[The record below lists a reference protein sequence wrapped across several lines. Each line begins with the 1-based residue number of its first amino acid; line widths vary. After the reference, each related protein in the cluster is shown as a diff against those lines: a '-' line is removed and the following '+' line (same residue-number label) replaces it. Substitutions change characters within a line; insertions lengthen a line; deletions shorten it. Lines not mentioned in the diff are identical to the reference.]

1 MNKKWTTWTI
11 GLVAVL
17 SVGLLAPRTA
27 AKEKRS
33 LIGAVPDDVFVCVAG
48 RHNPERQFL
57 CDYWD
62 EVISALKE
70 SGIGSDVM
78 ELIVSQLGEE
88 QRAEVDRFKEL
99 AKKLLD
105 GVDWDK
111 LGGGEMVFAER
122 MLKPVRMGKNV
133 TMMPDMVWL
142 LRGTEGSAS
151 KNYEGLVAI
160 LQTLIAEVNKAAGEE
175 VLTVDTTPR
184 PGAKVAAVNL
194 LAKVPNT
201 PPFNLAV
208 ALHDDVIVIAA
219 GDKILDEV
227 LGLLEG
233 KSSKKSLAASKRFK
247 QAFAKLPTAE
257 DEMTFFDVPAFLG
270 SFRALG
276 DLAVAGAASS
286 ESKDAVTNA
295 YFCDE
300 ANKLAEKGVEAY
312 RQKNYEKALEYT
324 KKAHEVA
331 STDSRIMYN
340 LACVHAMLGNKNDAL
355 TWLGKAV
362 DGGFHAPEQI
372 SNNSDLKS
380 VRDDPRYEAAL
391 AKAAKQVAAKS
402 HSEADQWKKV
412 ATRLFDVPGM
422 VDYIAAVKYTE
433 GYTVHAEEI
442 TALVPGAADNPFY
455 RVFGKRKPLTDFDR
469 YLPKETV
476 SFSVSGGIDL
486 GELYRFLEDTLRGL
500 GPKGEE
506 LLAKWASMQKE
517 LGLDVRKDILGWIQ
531 GDIIQLALKQPAGA
545 AKVFMIKVADEAA
558 AREKLDSAVAF
569 LSTNLQQAAQTNPGM
584 AMLTPRTSP
593 VTHEKLSGFH
603 NVAIGMMQ
611 QPAVCGVSD
620 GYLILGSSADAVAL
634 CLATAAG
641 DHPNIRKN
649 SQFMAEGVIPKGA
662 IRSISFTDKRNFG
675 AEIAQFIG
683 TLSMLGGIGAMT
695 IPNPQLQQ
703 LITKVLGPLGKL
715 GSIVQKIDFYKSS
728 AKYTTFDGKMWYTR
742 GVTNYRSPAERIA
755 GRTTQP
761 E

>member
-1 MNKKWTTWTI
+1 M
-11 GLVAVL
+11 L
-17 SVGLLAPRTA
+17 SVGLLAPSAA
-27 AKEKRS
+27 AKGKSS
-33 LIGAVPDDVFVCVAG
+33 LVGAVPDDVFICVAG

-62 EVISALKE
+62 EVIDALKE
-70 SGIGSDVM
+70 SGIGSDLM

-105 GVDWDK
+105 GVDWEK

-122 MLKPVRMGKNV
+122 MLKPVHIGKGV

-142 LRGTEGSAS
+142 FRGSDGSAS
-151 KNYEGLVAI
+151 KNYEGLVTI
-160 LQTLIAEVNKAAGEE
+160 LQTIIAEVNKAADEE
-175 VLTVDTTPR
+175 VLTVNTAPR
-184 PGAKVAAVNL
+184 RGAKVASINL
-194 LAKVPNT
+194 LSKVPNA

-208 ALHDDVIVIAA
+208 ALHRDVIVIAG

-233 KSSKKSLAASKRFK
+233 KSSKKSLAASRRFK

-257 DEMTFFDVPAFLG
+257 DEMTFFDVPALLG

-276 DLAVAGAASS
+276 DLAVAEAASS
-286 ESKDAVTNA
+286 GSGDAVTNA
-295 YFCDE
+295 YFNDE
-300 ANKLAEKGVEAY
+300 ANKLAEKGVESY
-312 RQKNYEKALEYT
+312 RQKDYQKALEYT

-331 STDSRIMYN
+331 SADSRIMYN
-340 LACVHAMLGNKNDAL
+340 LACFHAMAGNKDEAL

-362 DGGFHAPEQI
+362 DGGFCAPKQI
-372 SNNSDLKS
+372 AKDTDLKI

-391 AKAAKQVAAKS
+391 AKATKQVTAKS
-402 HSEADQWKKV
+402 RAEADKWQQV
-412 ATRLFDVPGM
+412 AVRLFDVPGM
-422 VDYIAAVKYTE
+422 IDYIAAVKYTD

-455 RVFGKRKPLTDFDR
+455 PVFGKRNPLTDFDR

-486 GELYRFLEDTLRGL
+486 GELYKFLEDTVRGL

-506 LLAKWASMQKE
+506 MLAKWAGMQKE
-517 LGLDVRKDILGWIQ
+517 LGFDVRKDILGWIQ
-531 GDIIQLALKQPAGA
+531 GDIIQLTLKQPVGA
-545 AKVFMIKVADEAA
+545 ATVFMIKVADEAA
-558 AREKLDSAVAF
+558 AREKVDSAVAF
-569 LSTNLQQAAQTNPGM
+569 LSTNLQQAAQQNPM
-584 AMLTPRTSP
+584 LAMLTPRTSP

-603 NVAIGMMQ
+603 NVAIGMMP
-611 QPAVCGVSD
+611 QPAVCGVSG

-649 SQFMAEGVIPKGA
+649 SQFMAEAVIPKEA
-662 IRSISFTDKRNFG
+662 VRSISFTDKRNFG
-675 AEIAQFIG
+675 TEIAQFIG
-683 TLSMLGGIGAMT
+683 VLSMVGGMSAMM
-695 IPNPQLQQ
+695 IPDPEAQQ
-703 LITKVLGPLGKL
+703 LITKILGPVAKL
-715 GSIVQKIDFYKSS
+715 GPVAQKIDFYKSS
-728 AKYTTFDGKMWYTR
+728 AKYTTFNGKMWHTR
-742 GVTNYRSPAERIA
+742 GVTNYRSPAERGA
-755 GRTTQP
+755 GKAPQP
-761 E
+761 EPE

>member
-1 MNKKWTTWTI
+1 M
-11 GLVAVL
+11 L
-17 SVGLLAPRTA
+17 SVGLPAPSA
-27 AKEKRS
+27 EAKGKSS
-33 LIGAVPDDVFVCVAG
+33 LIGAVPDDVFICVAG

-62 EVISALKE
+62 EVIDALKE
-70 SGIGSDVM
+70 SGIGSDLM
-78 ELIVSQLGEE
+78 DLIVSQLGEE

-122 MLKPVRMGKNV
+122 MLEPVSMGKNV
-133 TMMPDMVWL
+133 TMMPDMVL
-142 LRGTEGSAS
+142 LFRGSEGSAS

-160 LQTLIAEVNKAAGEE
+160 LQTIVAEVNKAADEE
-175 VLTVDTTPR
+175 VLSVNTAPR
-184 PGAKVAAVNL
+184 RGAKVASINL
-194 LAKVPNT
+194 LSKVPNA

-208 ALHDDVIVIAA
+208 ALHRDVIVIAA

-233 KSSKKSLAASKRFK
+233 KSSKKSLAASRRFK

-257 DEMTFFDVPAFLG
+257 DEMTFFDVPALLG

-276 DLAVAGAASS
+276 DLAVAEAASS
-286 ESKDAVTNA
+286 GSGDAVTNA
-295 YFCDE
+295 RFCDE

-312 RQKNYEKALEYT
+312 RQKDYQKALEYT

-340 LACVHAMLGNKNDAL
+340 LACFHAMVGNKDEAL

-362 DGGFHAPEQI
+362 DGGFYSPKQI
-372 SNNSDLKS
+372 AKDTDLKI
-380 VRDDPRYEAAL
+380 VRGDPRYEAAL
-391 AKAAKQVAAKS
+391 AKATKQVTAKS

-442 TALVPGAADNPFY
+442 TALVPGAADNSFY
-455 RVFGKRKPLTDFDR
+455 PVFGKRKPLTDFDR

-486 GELYRFLEDTLRGL
+486 GELYRFLEDTIRGL

-506 LLAKWASMQKE
+506 MLAKWAGIQKQ
-517 LGLDVRKDILGWIQ
+517 LGFDVRKDILGWIQ
-531 GDIIQLALKQPAGA
+531 GDIIQLTLKQPVGA
-545 AKVFMIKVADEAA
+545 ATVFMIKVADEAA

-569 LSTNLQQAAQTNPGM
+569 LSTNLQQAAQKNPGL

-603 NVAIGMMQ
+603 NVAFGMM
-611 QPAVCGVSD
+611 PLVCGVS
-620 GYLILGSSADAVAL
+620 GGHLILGSSADAVAL

-649 SQFMAEGVIPKGA
+649 SQFMAEAVIPKGGV
-662 IRSISFTDKRNFG
+662 RSISFTDKRNFG
-675 AEIAQFIG
+675 TELAQVIG
-683 TLSMLGGIGAMT
+683 VIPMFGMPAMMAIPDPEAQQAISKILGTVA
-695 IPNPQLQQ
+695 
-703 LITKVLGPLGKL
+703 KLGP
-715 GSIVQKIDFYKSS
+715 VAQKIDFYKSS
-728 AKYTTFDGKMWYTR
+728 AKYTTFNGKMWHTR
-742 GVTNYRSPAERIA
+742 SVTNYRSPAERVA
-755 GRTTQP
+755 GRATQP
-761 E
+761 EPE

>member
-1 MNKKWTTWTI
+1 M
-11 GLVAVL
+11 L
-17 SVGLLAPRTA
+17 SVGLLAPNAA
-27 AKEKRS
+27 AKGKSS
-33 LIGAVPDDVFVCVAG
+33 LIGAVPDDVFICVAG

-62 EVISALKE
+62 EVIDALKE
-70 SGIGSDVM
+70 SGIGSDLM

-122 MLKPVRMGKNV
+122 MLKPVYIGKGV
-133 TMMPDMVWL
+133 TMMPDMVWMF
-142 LRGTEGSAS
+142 RGSDGSAS
-151 KNYEGLVAI
+151 ENYEGLVAI
-160 LQTLIAEVNKAAGEE
+160 LQAIVAEVNKAAGEE
-175 VLTVDTTPR
+175 VLTVNTTPR
-184 PGAKVAAVNL
+184 LGAKVAAVNL

-201 PPFNLAV
+201 PPFNLAM
-208 ALHDDVIVIAA
+208 ALHRDVIVIAA

-233 KSSKKSLAASKRFK
+233 KSSKKSLAASRRFK
-247 QAFAKLPTAE
+247 QAFANLPTAE
-257 DEMTFFDVPAFLG
+257 DEMTFFDVPVLLG

-276 DLAVAGAASS
+276 DLAVAEAASS
-286 ESKDAVTNA
+286 GSGDAVTNA
-295 YFCDE
+295 RFCDE

-312 RQKNYEKALEYT
+312 RQKDYQKALEYT

-331 STDSRIMYN
+331 SADSRIMYN
-340 LACVHAMLGNKNDAL
+340 LACFHAMVGNKDEAL
-355 TWLGKAV
+355 TWLEKAV
-362 DGGFHAPEQI
+362 DGGFSAPKQI
-372 SNNSDLKS
+372 AKDADLKI
-380 VRDDPRYEAAL
+380 VRGDPRYEAAL
-391 AKAAKQVAAKS
+391 AKATKQVTAKS
-402 HSEADQWKKV
+402 RAEADKWQQV
-412 ATRLFDVPGM
+412 AVRLFDVPGM
-422 VDYIAAVKYTE
+422 IDYIAAVKYTD

-455 RVFGKRKPLTDFDR
+455 PVFGKRKPLTDFDR

-486 GELYRFLEDTLRGL
+486 GELYRFLEDTIRGL

-506 LLAKWASMQKE
+506 MLAKWAGMQKE
-517 LGLDVRKDILGWIQ
+517 LGFDVRKDILGWIQ
-531 GDIIQLALKQPAGA
+531 GDIIQLTLKQPVGSAW
-545 AKVFMIKVADEAA
+545 VLMLKVADEAA

-569 LSTNLQQAAQTNPGM
+569 LSTNLQQAAQKNPAL

-603 NVAIGMMQ
+603 NVAVGMMP
-611 QPAVCGVSD
+611 QPAVCGVSG

-649 SQFMAEGVIPKGA
+649 SQFMAEAVIPKGA
-662 IRSISFTDKRNFG
+662 VRSISFTDKRNFG
-675 AEIAQFIG
+675 TEIAQFIG
-683 TLSMLGGIGAMT
+683 VLSMVGGMSAMM
-695 IPNPQLQQ
+695 IPDPEAQQ
-703 LITKVLGPLGKL
+703 LITKILGPVAKL
-715 GSIVQKIDFYKSS
+715 GPIAQKIDFYKSS
-728 AKYTTFDGKMWYTR
+728 AKYTTFNGKMWHTR
-742 GVTNYRSPAERIA
+742 SVTNYRSPAERGA
-755 GRTTQP
+755 GKGAYP